1 MNVLFVCVANSG
13 RSLMA
18 ERFLREL
25 AGDRHQARSAGSNPG
40 AAPHPQ
46 VVAALREVGIDG
58 SDHLPR
64 KLDDELL
71 GWADVA
77 VSTCSEEVCPVTPG
91 VRRISWE
98 LPDPK
103 DRPLE
108 QVREIRDRIEQ
119 RVVALVDELD
129 REVASA

>member
-1 MNVLFVCVANSG
+1 MNVLFVCVGNAG

-18 ERFLREL
+18 ERFLRAL
-25 AGDRHQARSAGSNPG
+25 AGDRHAARSAGSDPG
-40 AAPHPQ
+40 TAPHPQ
-46 VVAALREVGIDG
+46 VVAALREVGIDA
-58 SDHLPR
+58 SDHVPR

-119 RVVALVDELD
+119 RVAGLVGELD

>member
-1 MNVLFVCVANSG
+1 MNVVFVCVGNSG

-25 AGDRHQARSAGSNPG
+25 AGDRHQARSAGSSPG

-46 VVAALREVGIDG
+46 VVVALREVGIDA

-64 KLDDELL
+64 KLDQELL
-71 GWADVA
+71 AWADVA

-103 DRPLE
+103 DRPIE

-119 RVVALVDELD
+119 RVAGLVGELD